1 MGLARL
7 ALKADELL
15 DTVVFGDAVSEAA
28 HQLRASSSNASSRC
42 AQGLPCRRGGAGA
55 SLKFR
60 LAVEPQAQNYITV
73 RITPLKNDG
82 DHSFGSRFGPLRN
95 RPPVFWCHA
104 LESWR
109 QDGENSERMAEK

>member
-7 ALKADELL
+7 ALKTDELL

-28 HQLRASSSNASSRC
+28 HELRATSSNASSRC

-60 LAVEPQAQNYITV
+60 LAVEPQAQNFITV
-73 RITPLKNDG
+73 KFDG
-82 DHSFGSRFGPLRN
+82 SEVDSSSSLVTAVNESFAGAVSDGGYPPELNGCFG
-95 RPPVFWCHA
+95 
-104 LESWR
+104 
-109 QDGENSERMAEK
+109 NSDRKW

>member
-7 ALKADELL
+7 ALKTDELL

-28 HQLRASSSNASSRC
+28 HQLRATSSNASSRC

-60 LAVEPQAQNYITV
+60 LAVSTEPQVQNYITV
-73 RITPLKNDG
+73 RFDG
-82 DHSFGSRFGPLRN
+82 SEVDSSSSLVTVVNESFAGAVSDGGYPPELNGCFG
-95 RPPVFWCHA
+95 
-104 LESWR
+104 
-109 QDGENSERMAEK
+109 NSDRKW